1 MPGSEWEVSVLDV
14 LIVGGGMV
22 GASVALKLSRAGLQ
36 VGLIEKQPVVAFDPD
51 SPVDLR
57 VSAINRRSEQWLTD
71 LAAWPLLQQWRL
83 CPYRRLQAFE
93 AEQSGLTFHADEVA
107 LTHLGHIVEN
117 NLIQKAL
124 WANFPAKLQQFC
136 PATVTGFSQQ
146 PDFAAV
152 RTAEFGELK
161 AKLVIAADGGQS
173 QLRQLAQ
180 IGVSGWQYQQ
190 SCLVVTV
197 NTEYE
202 QQDITWQQF
211 NESGPRAFLPLPGK
225 QGSLV
230 WYDHHHKVKQ
240 LAALSKAA
248 LAEQI
253 QQAFPAKLG
262 KITVEQVAAFPLARV
277 HAKDYVKGRLVLVGD
292 AAHSIN
298 PLAGQGVNLG
308 FADAMLLCELLEQA
322 FAQGRDLAD
331 TTLLRQ
337 YHTTRQR
344 ENALMMSAMD
354 VFYQSFSSQF
364 PPVRLLRRLGLA
376 LAEKSGPIKHWVSR
390 YAVGIN

>member
-1 MPGSEWEVSVLDV
+1 VLDI

-22 GASVALKLSRAGLQ
+22 GASVALKLSRAGMQ
-36 VGLIEKQPVVAFDPD
+36 VGLIEKQPVSAFDPQ
-51 SPVDLR
+51 STIDLR
-57 VSAINRRSEQWLTD
+57 VSAINRRSEQWLAD
-71 LAAWPLLQQWRL
+71 LGAWSLLQQWRL
-83 CPYRRLQAFE
+83 CPYKRLQAFE
-93 AEQSGLTFHADEVA
+93 GEQAGLTFHADEVA

-117 NLIQKAL
+117 NLIQRAL
-124 WANFPAKLQQFC
+124 WANFPANLQLFC
-136 PATVTGFSQQ
+136 PATVTGFDQHTDYAS
-146 PDFAAV
+146 V
-152 RTAEFGELK
+152 TTAEFGELK

-197 NTEYE
+197 TTECD

-230 WYDHHHKVKQ
+230 WYDHHHKIKQ
-240 LAALSKAA
+240 LAALSKTA

-262 KITVEQVAAFPLARV
+262 QITVEQVASFPLARV

-308 FADAMLLCELLEQA
+308 FADAMLLAELLEKA
-322 FAQGRDLAD
+322 FAQGKDLAEPE
-331 TTLLRQ
+331 LLQQ
-337 YHTTRQR
+337 YQNTRQR

-354 VFYQSFSSQF
+354 LFYQSFSSSL
-364 PPVRLLRRLGLA
+364 PPVRFLRQLGLA
-376 LAEKSGPIKHWVSR
+376 VAEKAGPLKHWVSR
-390 YAVGIN
+390 YAVGIS

>member
-1 MPGSEWEVSVLDV
+1 MLDIV
-14 LIVGGGMV
+14 IVGGGMV
-22 GASVALKLSRAGLQ
+22 GASVALKLSRAGLE
-36 VGLIEKQPVVAFDPD
+36 VGLIEKQPVSAFDPH
-51 SPVDLR
+51 SAIDLR

-71 LAAWPLLQQWRL
+71 LGAWSLLQQWRL
-83 CPYRRLQAFE
+83 CPYKRLQAFE
-93 AEQSGLTFHADEVA
+93 DEQAGLTFHADEVA

-117 NLIQKAL
+117 NLIQQAL
-124 WANFPAKLQQFC
+124 WANFPANLQLFC
-136 PATVTGFSQQ
+136 PASVTGFVQHS
-146 PDFAAV
+146 DYASV
-152 RTAEFGELK
+152 STVEFGELK

-230 WYDHHHKVKQ
+230 WYDHHHKIKQ

-253 QQAFPAKLG
+253 QHAFPAKLG
-262 KITVEQVAAFPLARV
+262 KITVEQVASFPLARV

-308 FADAMLLCELLEQA
+308 FADAMLLSELLEQA
-322 FAQGRDLAD
+322 FAQGQDLAGAA
-331 TTLLRQ
+331 LLKQ
-337 YHTTRQR
+337 YQSTRQR

-354 VFYQSFSSQF
+354 LFYQNFSSSL
-364 PPVRLLRRLGLA
+364 PPVRFLRQLGLA
-376 LAEKSGPIKHWVSR
+376 VAEKAGPLKHWVSR

>member
-1 MPGSEWEVSVLDV
+1 MLDV

-36 VGLIEKQPVVAFDPD
+36 VGLIEKQQVTAFDPQ
-51 SPVDLR
+51 SAIDLR
-57 VSAINRRSEQWLTD
+57 VSAINRRSEQWLTE
-71 LAAWPLLQQWRL
+71 LGAWSLLEQWRL
-83 CPYRRLQAFE
+83 CPYKRLQAFE
-93 AEQSGLTFHADEVA
+93 ANQSGLTFHADEVG
-107 LTHLGHIVEN
+107 LSHLGHIIEN
-117 NLIQKAL
+117 NLIQQAL
-124 WANFPAKLQQFC
+124 WANFPAQLQQYC
-136 PATVTGFSQQ
+136 PATVTGFEQQ
-146 PDFAAV
+146 VDYASV
-152 RTAEFGELK
+152 HTAEFGKLD
-161 AKLVIAADGGQS
+161 ARLVIAADGGQS

-190 SCLVVTV
+190 SCLIVTV
-197 NTEYE
+197 NTEFE

-230 WYDHHHKVKQ
+230 WYDHHHKIKQ

-253 QQAFPAKLG
+253 QQAFPAQLG
-262 KITVEQVAAFPLARV
+262 TITVEQVGSFPLARV
-277 HAKDYVKGRLVLVGD
+277 HAKDYSKGRLVLVGD

-308 FADAMLLCELLEQA
+308 FADAILLCKLLEQA
-322 FAQGRDLAD
+322 FEQGTDLAAPQGL
-331 TTLLRQ
+331 TSYQ
-337 YHTTRQR
+337 TTRQR

-354 VFYQSFSSQF
+354 LFYQSFSSSLA
-364 PPVRLLRRLGLA
+364 PVRLLRQFGLA
-376 LAEKSGPIKHWVSR
+376 AADKAGPLKRWVSR
-390 YAVGIN
+390 YAVGVS

>member
-1 MPGSEWEVSVLDV
+1 MLDI

-36 VGLIEKQPVVAFDPD
+36 VGLIEKQPVSAFDPQ
-51 SPVDLR
+51 STIDLR

-71 LAAWPLLQQWRL
+71 LGAWSLLQQWRL
-83 CPYRRLQAFE
+83 CPYKRLQAFE
-93 AEQSGLTFHADEVA
+93 GEQTGLTFYADEVA
-107 LTHLGHIVEN
+107 LTHLGHIIEN
-117 NLIQKAL
+117 NLIQQAL
-124 WANFPAKLQQFC
+124 WARFPANLQLFC
-136 PATVTGFSQQ
+136 PATVTGFEQQ
-146 PDFAAV
+146 ADYASV
-152 RTAEFGELK
+152 TTAEFGELK

-197 NTEYE
+197 STEYE

-230 WYDHHHKVKQ
+230 WYDHHHKIKQ
-240 LAALSKAA
+240 LAALSKTA

-262 KITVEQVAAFPLARV
+262 KITVEQVASFPLARV

-308 FADAMLLCELLEQA
+308 FADAMLLSELLEQA
-322 FAQGRDLAD
+322 FAQGKNLAD
-331 TTLLRQ
+331 PELLKQ
-337 YHTTRQR
+337 YQKTRQR

-354 VFYQSFSSQF
+354 LFYQSFSSNL
-364 PPVRLLRRLGLA
+364 PPVRFLRQLGLA
-376 LAEKSGPIKHWVSR
+376 VAEKAGPLKHWVSR

>member
-1 MPGSEWEVSVLDV
+1 
-14 LIVGGGMV
+14 
-22 GASVALKLSRAGLQ
+22 
-36 VGLIEKQPVVAFDPD
+36 
-51 SPVDLR
+51 
-57 VSAINRRSEQWLTD
+57 
-71 LAAWPLLQQWRL
+71 
-83 CPYRRLQAFE
+83 
-93 AEQSGLTFHADEVA
+93 VA

-117 NLIQKAL
+117 NLIQQAL
-124 WANFPAKLQQFC
+124 WANFPSNLQLFC
-136 PATVTGFSQQ
+136 PATVTGFEQHADYAS
-146 PDFAAV
+146 V
-152 RTAEFGELK
+152 TTAEFAELR

-230 WYDHHHKVKQ
+230 WYDHHHKIKQ
-240 LAALSKAA
+240 LAALSKTA

-262 KITVEQVAAFPLARV
+262 NITVEQVASFPLARV

-308 FADAMLLCELLEQA
+308 FADAMLLSELLEQA
-322 FAQGRDLAD
+322 FAQGNDLAEPE
-331 TTLLRQ
+331 LLQQ
-337 YHTTRQR
+337 YQSIRQR

-354 VFYQSFSSQF
+354 LFYQSFSSSL
-364 PPVRLLRRLGLA
+364 PPVRFLRQLGLA
-376 LAEKSGPIKHWVSR
+376 VAEKAGPLKHWVSR
-390 YAVGIN
+390 YAVGIS

>member
-1 MPGSEWEVSVLDV
+1 MLDI

-36 VGLIEKQPVVAFDPD
+36 VGLIEKQPVTAYDPQ
-51 SPVDLR
+51 STVDLR

-71 LAAWPLLQQWRL
+71 LGAWSLLQQWRL
-83 CPYRRLQAFE
+83 CPYKRLQAFE
-93 AEQSGLTFHADEVA
+93 GEQAGLTFHADEVG

-117 NLIQKAL
+117 NLIQQAL
-124 WANFPAKLQQFC
+124 WANFPANLQLFC
-136 PATVTGFSQQ
+136 PATVTGFEQQ
-146 PDFAAV
+146 ADYASV
-152 RTAEFGELK
+152 STAEFGELK

-230 WYDHHHKVKQ
+230 WYDHHHKIKQ
-240 LAALSKAA
+240 LAALSKTA
-248 LAEQI
+248 LAEQV
-253 QQAFPAKLG
+253 QQAFPARLG
-262 KITVEQVAAFPLARV
+262 KITVEQVASFPLARV

-308 FADAMLLCELLEQA
+308 FADAMLLFELLEQA
-322 FAQGRDLAD
+322 FAQGKSLAD
-331 TTLLRQ
+331 PELLKQ
-337 YHTTRQR
+337 YQSTRQR

-354 VFYQSFSSQF
+354 LFYQSFSSSL
-364 PPVRLLRRLGLA
+364 PPVRFLRQLGLA
-376 LAEKSGPIKHWVSR
+376 VAEKAGPLKHWVSR
-390 YAVGIN
+390 YAVGIS

>member
-1 MPGSEWEVSVLDV
+1 MLDV

-36 VGLIEKQPVVAFDPD
+36 VGLIEKQQVTAFDPQ
-51 SPVDLR
+51 SAIDLR
-57 VSAINRRSEQWLTD
+57 VSAINRRSEQWLTE
-71 LAAWPLLQQWRL
+71 LGAWSLLEQWRL
-83 CPYRRLQAFE
+83 CPYKRLQAFE
-93 AEQSGLTFHADEVA
+93 ANQSGLTFHADEVG
-107 LTHLGHIVEN
+107 LSHLGHIIEN
-117 NLIQKAL
+117 NLIQQAL
-124 WANFPAKLQQFC
+124 WANFPAQLQQYC
-136 PATVTGFSQQ
+136 SATVTGFEQQ
-146 PDFAAV
+146 VDYASV
-152 RTAEFGELK
+152 HTAEFGKLD
-161 AKLVIAADGGQS
+161 ARLVIAADGGQS

-190 SCLVVTV
+190 SCLIVTV
-197 NTEYE
+197 NTEFE

-230 WYDHHHKVKQ
+230 WYDHHHKIKQ

-253 QQAFPAKLG
+253 QQAFPAQLG
-262 KITVEQVAAFPLARV
+262 TITVEQVGSFPLARV
-277 HAKDYVKGRLVLVGD
+277 HAKDYSKGRLVLVGD

-308 FADAMLLCELLEQA
+308 FADAMLLCKLLEQA
-322 FAQGRDLAD
+322 FEQGTDLAAPQGL
-331 TTLLRQ
+331 TSYQ
-337 YHTTRQR
+337 TTRQR

-354 VFYQSFSSQF
+354 LFYQSFSSSLA
-364 PPVRLLRRLGLA
+364 PVRLLRQFGLA
-376 LAEKSGPIKHWVSR
+376 AADKAGPLKRWVSR
-390 YAVGIN
+390 YAVGVS

>member
-1 MPGSEWEVSVLDV
+1 VLVLDI

-22 GASVALKLSRAGLQ
+22 GASVALKLSRAGLE
-36 VGLIEKQPVVAFDPD
+36 VGLIEKQSVSAYNPE
-51 SPVDLR
+51 STVDLR

-71 LAAWPLLQQWRL
+71 LGAWSLLQQWRL
-83 CPYRRLQAFE
+83 CPYKRLQAFE
-93 AEQSGLTFHADEVA
+93 ADQAGLTFHADEVA
-107 LTHLGHIVEN
+107 LTHLGHIIEN
-117 NLIQKAL
+117 NLIQQAL
-124 WANFPAKLQQFC
+124 WANFPANLQLFC
-136 PATVTGFSQQ
+136 PATVTGFAQQ
-146 PDFAAV
+146 ADYASV
-152 RTAEFGELK
+152 STAEFGELS

-240 LAALSKAA
+240 LAALAKTA

-262 KITVEQVAAFPLARV
+262 KITVEQVASFPLARV

-308 FADAMLLCELLEQA
+308 FADAMLLSELLEQA
-322 FAQGRDLAD
+322 FAQGKDFAD
-331 TTLLRQ
+331 PELLLQ
-337 YHTTRQR
+337 YQNTRQR

-354 VFYQSFSSQF
+354 LFYQSFSSSL
-364 PPVRLLRRLGLA
+364 PPVRFLRQLGLA
-376 LAEKSGPIKHWVSR
+376 VAEKAGPLKHWVSR